1 MLEFNCSSCGRRLS
15 LHDAWA
21 GKKCRCGHCGQV
33 VAAPPASLTI
43 GGPPSGSNPPAAIPL
58 LAERSGVRK
67 GVAAPESVID
77 EPTIPP
83 EEAVSSVNGARP
95 SASQPAPPA
104 AVPAV
109 EEAELVDF
117 LAPPQGP
124 DEIGRLGEYRILK
137 VLGGGGM
144 GVVFQAEDVRLGRMV
159 ALKTLLPALAAS
171 GSARERFLREARAA
185 AAIEHDH
192 IVTIYQVG
200 EDRGIP
206 FIAMQL
212 LRGESLETWLQR
224 VGRLGIAEVQCIA
237 RETLIGLAVAH
248 ERGLIH
254 RDIKPSNIWL
264 EVREE
269 AAVGSLG
276 ADPVLSVADAT
287 VRRVKILDFGLARSL
302 AVESNLTRTGTIL
315 GTPAYMAPEQARGR
329 QVDARADLFSL
340 GCVLYRACTGQPPF
354 RGADA
359 IATLIA
365 VAEET
370 PPAPHEVHRH
380 VPLRFSQFIMAL
392 LAKNPAGRPAS
403 ARAVL
408 QMLQGLDT
416 DTLPNWAGD
425 SRPTYPQAV
434 PVRAAPSTA
443 EAPRRSSAE
452 SRTIVQDDEPAG
464 AAGRKWLLIASVAG
478 IVVGMV
484 LLLILGSVALFLW
497 YRSAEPALTATT
509 EANRPDAPSALDP
522 ELQNLLREDLLH
534 VNYTKTNY
542 VGFPFAPEFMEV
554 QPEGAV
560 LIGFEFGIGRWEP
573 NDVIN
578 SIRAI
583 YLSEK
588 GESFGKV
595 HGKPTDRLV
604 TRKAKKGYAVGSLR
618 IVAHLQIDGIR
629 VTFMRLQ
636 GKHLDADQSYSE
648 TAGTIG
654 DKPTDSTPLG
664 SGSLILG
671 ICGRDDGR
679 VCNALGL
686 VLRGKVDK

>member
-1 MLEFNCSSCGRRLS
+1 
-15 LHDAWA
+15 
-21 GKKCRCGHCGQV
+21 
-33 VAAPPASLTI
+33 
-43 GGPPSGSNPPAAIPL
+43 
-58 LAERSGVRK
+58 
-67 GVAAPESVID
+67 
-77 EPTIPP
+77 
-83 EEAVSSVNGARP
+83 
-95 SASQPAPPA
+95 
-104 AVPAV
+104 
-109 EEAELVDF
+109 
-117 LAPPQGP
+117 
-124 DEIGRLGEYRILK
+124 
-137 VLGGGGM
+137 
-144 GVVFQAEDVRLGRMV
+144 MV

-224 VGRLGIAEVQCIA
+224 VGRLGIAEVMCIA

-269 AAVGSLG
+269 APVGSAG
-276 ADPVLSVADAT
+276 TDPVLSVADAS

-302 AVESNLTRTGTIL
+302 ATESNLTRTGTIL

-340 GCVLYRACTGQPPF
+340 GCVLYRACTGQAPF

-365 VAEET
+365 VAEAT
-370 PPAPHEVHRH
+370 PPAPHEAHRH
-380 VPLRFSQFIMAL
+380 VPTRFSQLIMTL
-392 LAKNPAGRPAS
+392 LAKDPAARPPS

-416 DTLPNWAGD
+416 GTLPSRTGD
-425 SRPTYPQAV
+425 SRPTYPQAI

-443 EAPRRSSAE
+443 EASRRSSAE
-452 SRTIVQDDEPAG
+452 SRTLVQDVEPDV

-497 YRSAEPALTATT
+497 YRNAEPGVSATT
-509 EANRPDAPSALDP
+509 EAGAQSNRPDAPPALDP
-522 ELQNLLREDLLH
+522 ALQKLLH
-534 VNYTKTNY
+534 EDVRQFNYTKTNMI
-542 VGFPFAPEFMEV
+542 GFPLAPEFSEV
-554 QPEGAV
+554 PPDGAI

-573 NDVIN
+573 NDVVN
-578 SIRAI
+578 SVRAI
-583 YLSEK
+583 YLSEQ

-595 HGKPTDRLV
+595 HGTPTNRVV
-604 TRKAKKGYAVGSLR
+604 TVKAKKGYAVGALR

-629 VTFMRLQ
+629 ITFMRLE

-648 TAGTIG
+648 TAGTIS
-654 DKPTDSTPLG
+654 DKPTDGTLIGGGG
-664 SGSLILG
+664 SPVLG
-671 ICGRDDGR
+671 ICGREDGR
-679 VCNALGL
+679 LCNALGL
-686 VLRGKVDK
+686 ILRGKVDK